1 MSMLPKPLRFW
12 LFDALSRNTLRHV
25 GTVPS
30 RRAQGLV
37 ATVYHQIQRDFF
49 INGSLTSRSLV
60 PEIFAA
66 TWAAGREAILVDDR
80 PDRTTKEA
88 MAAALSSID
97 DCPYCG
103 DMLVSLVH
111 AGDQRQAAMQ
121 IFEASEDRIDDP
133 RLRDRP
139 AWDKVVATPAASVP
153 ASTPLATDQL
163 PEAIATLM
171 AMGDINRFSHIV
183 TTGSPVDEPLGLG
196 SVKCWAMRRF
206 GDELR
211 ENHREPLSPG
221 DDLRLLPDAELPP
234 DMHRARAN
242 RRIVRTLAG
251 WHEVIARQAAPCVD
265 ATVRHHV
272 EARLAAWHGAAMPI
286 SRRRVEDEIVPLPA
300 EARPVARLAL
310 LLAKAPYQVEDG
322 VTAPVLAHA
331 GSEEA
336 FVRIL
341 SWRSYTAARR
351 VAGLI
356 PEHCAAGTPA
366 VALAA

>member
-1 MSMLPKPLRFW
+1 
-12 LFDALSRNTLRHV
+12 
-25 GTVPS
+25 
-30 RRAQGLV
+30 
-37 ATVYHQIQRDFF
+37 
-49 INGSLTSRSLV
+49 
-60 PEIFAA
+60 
-66 TWAAGREAILVDDR
+66 
-80 PDRTTKEA
+80 
-88 MAAALSSID
+88 
-97 DCPYCG
+97 
-103 DMLVSLVH
+103 
-111 AGDQRQAAMQ
+111 
-121 IFEASEDRIDDP
+121 
-133 RLRDRP
+133 
-139 AWDKVVATPAASVP
+139 
-153 ASTPLATDQL
+153 
-163 PEAIATLM
+163 
-171 AMGDINRFSHIV
+171 
-183 TTGSPVDEPLGLG
+183 
-196 SVKCWAMRRF
+196 
-206 GDELR
+206 
-211 ENHREPLSPG
+211 
-221 DDLRLLPDAELPP
+221 
-234 DMHRARAN
+234 MHLARAN
-242 RRIVRTLAG
+242 RRIARTLAG